1 MPLEFQRAIEEMEI
15 WSANS
20 DGYSFAISFFKT
32 FSGPGFHGRTGY
44 VASWR
49 PLYGGQGAIKVIGSP
64 FRSFDEAEAACGAIL
79 KNLMSD
85 WQPVLVP
92 GSPRTHTRHESKQA
106 PEVDQASCWSSTPLP
121 NQ

>member
-32 FSGPGFHGRTGY
+32 FSGPGFQGRTGY

-64 FRSFDEAEAACGAIL
+64 FKSFDEAEGACDAML

-85 WQPVLVP
+85 WQPLPRP
-92 GSPRTHTRHESKQA
+92 GSRRTHTRQQSKQA
-106 PEVDQASCWSSTPLP
+106 P
-121 NQ
+121 